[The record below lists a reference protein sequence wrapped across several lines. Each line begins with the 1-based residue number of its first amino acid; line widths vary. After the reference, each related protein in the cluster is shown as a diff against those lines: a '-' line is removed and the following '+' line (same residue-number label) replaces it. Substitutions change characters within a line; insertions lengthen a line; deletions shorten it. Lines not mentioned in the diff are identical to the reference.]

1 MSGRVGSITTDI
13 IADGLV
19 CNFDAANRA
28 SYPAQRTFAISE
40 SGSCFN
46 TLDLSQSGSF
56 ISDPQFITQPIS
68 ASCWAFDGVDDK
80 IYTGITTTGT
90 NDVSISCWIKTTETF
105 VYTLS
110 RTAFGG
116 RNNTFGDNYTI
127 GRLGSGF
134 ATPNDMVVRVFN
146 TFGTTK
152 LNDDNW
158 HNIIYTW
165 DYSTGELK
173 AYVDGNTT
181 AEATVT
187 VFASTN
193 YTIAIGWNGFNDV
206 YNFEGLI
213 SNAQMYYRVLSSNE
227 VLHNYNALKGR
238 FGL

>member
-1 MSGRVGSITTDI
+1 MGIRRGSISTPI

-19 CNFDAANRA
+19 LNFDPANRA
-28 SYPAQRTFAISE
+28 SYPAQRTFAIAE
-40 SGSCFN
+40 SGSCYN
-46 TLDLSQSGSF
+46 TLDLTQSGSF
-56 ISDPQFITQPIS
+56 ISDPQFITQPVS
-68 ASCWAFDGVDDK
+68 ASCWAFDGIDDK
-80 IYTGITTTGT
+80 IDTGITTTGT
-90 NDVSISCWIKTTETF
+90 NDVSISCWIKTTQTF
-105 VYTLS
+105 VYTL
-110 RTAFGG
+110 TKCAFGG
-116 RNNTFGDNYTI
+116 KNNTFGDNYTI
-127 GRLGSGF
+127 GRLGSDVF
-134 ATPNDMVVRVFN
+134 NPNDMRVRVWN
-146 TFGTTK
+146 TLGTTK

-181 AEATVT
+181 AEATTT
-187 VFASTN
+187 VFASTS

-227 VLHNYNALKGR
+227 VLHNYNALKSR